1 MSIPEDAEKNDNVC
15 LTIEISGIID
25 NSLIPNYA
33 TYSITASSP
42 GFMFLK
48 SYEQV
53 VDFRMKFREVLDL
66 IRNNHGED
74 VTIHLIPATPN
85 PISFEI
91 GRAIMK
97 NIDPTIVLYDKISSE
112 LNYKEVTILHQ
123 RIRNHE

>member
-1 MSIPEDAEKNDNVC
+1 MNKNDTAVD
-15 LTIEISGIID
+15 SGKID
-25 NSLIPNYA
+25 KSLIPSYPI
-33 TYSITASSP
+33 YSITASSP

-53 VDFRMKFREVLDL
+53 VEFRMRFREILDL
-66 IRNNHGED
+66 IRNTHGED

-91 GRAIMK
+91 GRSIMK
-97 NIDPTIVLYDKISSE
+97 NLDPTIILYDKTSSE

-123 RIRNHE
+123 RIRNFE